1 MTRVTFMTKDRFT
14 AILAAYGANP
24 ARWPEAEREAAL
36 AFLAANPRAVRLAEA
51 AQTDAW
57 LDMLTAADQVHD
69 GADLA
74 LHGRAMARLTSA
86 PDTLSNN
93 VVALRPRNRPNLP
106 LLWVA
111 GLGLAAC
118 LAGAIFGVNLSLV
131 SLETVRAQTVLEQVA
146 MIDGDN

>member
-1 MTRVTFMTKDRFT
+1 MMRVNPMSEDRFT
-14 AILAAYGANP
+14 TILDAYGANP
-24 ARWPEAEREAAL
+24 SRWPEAEREAAI
-36 AFLAANPRAVRLAEA
+36 AFISANPHATGLAEA
-51 AQTDAW
+51 EQTDGW

-74 LHGRAMARLTSA
+74 LHSRAMARFETAPQTLT
-86 PDTLSNN
+86 NN
-93 VVALRPRNRPNLP
+93 VVTLRPNSRPNIP

-118 LAGAIFGVNLSLV
+118 LAGAVFGVNLSLV